1 MSEVLAGLL
10 DGECGIECVM
20 ELATPWTQAGWVTV
34 AGTFGA
40 PKPKNLRAFTLVF
53 SWVLRSFTFLR
64 FSRHPFPQL
73 SQLDGKLD
81 SFRHWLQP

>member
-1 MSEVLAGLL
+1 MRVEVRKAGNITAGGCGVSEVLAGLL

-40 PKPKNLRAFTLVF
+40 PKPKNLRAFALVF
-53 SWVLRSFTFLR
+53 SWVLRSFAFLR
-64 FSRHPFPQL
+64 FSRHPFPA
-73 SQLDGKLD
+73 
-81 SFRHWLQP
+81 